1 MSAMRV
7 VTGWVASRHDL
18 ALDQLDDVDL
28 AVETVLAGE
37 PAQGDPLSL
46 TVTVVSGEVCL
57 RLDGLTNQALR
68 SNLDACCQ
76 FQPTAEWP
84 LDVRLFLSAFLD
96 AYAVIEGEGA
106 GFGVSMQKRIA

>member
-28 AVETVLAGE
+28 ALETVLAGE
-37 PAQGDPLSL
+37 SVQGDPLSL
-46 TVTVVSGEVCL
+46 TITVLGGEVHL
-57 RLDGLTNQALR
+57 LVDGLTNQALR
-68 SNLDACCQ
+68 SNLDTGCQ
-76 FQPTAEWP
+76 FQPTVEWP

-96 AYAVIEGEGA
+96 AYAVVESEGTA
-106 GFGVSMQKRIA
+106 FGISMQKRIA